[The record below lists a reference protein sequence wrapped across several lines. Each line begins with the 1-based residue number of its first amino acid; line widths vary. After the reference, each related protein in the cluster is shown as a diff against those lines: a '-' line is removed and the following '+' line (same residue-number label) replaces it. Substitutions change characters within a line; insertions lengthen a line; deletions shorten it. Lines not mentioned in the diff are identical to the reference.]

1 MSRDE
6 ALKYFEE
13 KGEVYKV
20 DLIENLPE
28 DEEISFYKLGGD
40 FTDLCAGPHLY
51 DTKKSKGN

>member
-28 DEEISFYKLGGD
+28 DEEISFYKLGD

-51 DTKKSKGN
+51 DTKK